1 MENNEEEIL
10 EEEFPTDDTDQ
21 EREAIFKESCPL
33 PWVETVREFQD
44 YLLDIGVR
52 I

>member
-1 MENNEEEIL
+1 MENNEEEIQD
-10 EEEFPTDDTDQ
+10 EEFPADDTDQ
-21 EREAIFKESCPL
+21 EREAIYKESFPL
-33 PWVETVREFQD
+33 PWAETVREFQD